1 MTESQK
7 SIGCG
12 KSTCV
17 QLLQRL
23 YDPAEGEIT
32 FDGVDIRQLNVKWL
46 RSQMG
51 VVGQE
56 PVLFNT
62 TIAKNISFGLTGGYD
77 TRVGERGASLSGG
90 QKQGSLF
97 RGRALVRNPS
107 ALLLDEATSALDF
120 QSESIVQAALERA
133 SQGRST
139 IIIAHRLSTI
149 RAADVIYVVD
159 KGLIV
164 EQGTHTELMEKRG
177 RYYQLVLSQEES
189 EIMRGDAAEE
199 PEGEVL
205 EDNFVEEY
213 MDTEPG
219 TGRITSRTRL
229 ISVTSA
235 DSIPKPM
242 EDKEE
247 EKKESESVSFFR
259 LWKANLQSGQ
269 SFLIV
274 VSALLSKDS
283 SYQLTH
289 DVEVINHGRFYCFA
303 YLGIAVGMGICGFL
317 QKMLVG
323 FSGEC
328 FTYRVRK
335 QLFSCLL
342 EQDISFFDESQNTV
356 GKLTHDFPRMLP
368 VFAGNWLQNGRGF
381 AGICHWK
388 VMNSDNVI
396 ERDSIES
403 SCNIAVEAL
412 NNIRTVAS
420 LGLKN
425 KALIYC
431 TMSGGAAIS
440 YAPAYDK
447 GKIAAARIFELFD
460 ATPLISRFSQSVAV
474 FNSLGTVKGQVD
486 FENVNFN
493 YKNRPSVKVL
503 KSLNLSV
510 KPGESV
516 AICGPSETIIGYR
529 QWKVNKFDGVD
540 LRRLNLDYVR
550 QQIALVSQEPILF
563 DCSIKDNIA
572 YGNNERVVE
581 MDEIINAA
589 IATNMHNFI
598 TSLPAVRA
606 LKYLC
611 CIRRDMRLEL
621 GC

>member
-1 MTESQK
+1 ESEINSLSEEGIFPTGK
-7 SIGCG
+7 SKGDIEFKNIRFSYPSRPGVTVLENVSLRVKPGQTVALVGASDGHIKLVTSEIELFLFIISNHLNIGCG

-62 TIAKNISFGLTGGYD
+62 TIAKNISFGLTGVSQEEIEAAAKQAYAHNFIMQLPQGYD

-90 QKQGSLF
+90 QKQRVAIS
-97 RGRALVRNPS
+97 RQVSALVRNPS

-159 KGLIV
+159 KDCGTR
-164 EQGTHTELMEKRG
+164 THTELMEKRG

-259 LWKANLQSGQ
+259 LWKANLQEWPYL
-269 SFLIV
+269 LIV
-274 VSALLSKDS
+274 VLCSIVKGL
-283 SYQLTH
+283 QLP
-289 DVEVINHGRFYCFA
+289 A
-303 YLGIAVGMGICGFL
+303 YAYIFGDFI

-356 GKLTHDFPRMLP
+356 GKLTARLSTDASSIRGATGSRMAGVLQAFAIVIGAGFMSFYYLP
-368 VFAGNWLQNGRGF
+368 NMAAVTIVFVPVMIYISFVEG
-381 AGICHWK
+381 K

-420 LGLKN
+420 LGAEEQFMEMYEE
-425 KALIYC
+425 AL
-431 TMSGGAAIS
+431 AAS
-440 YAPAYDK
+440 H
-447 GKIAAARIFELFD
+447 R
-460 ATPLISRFSQSVAV
+460 
-474 FNSLGTVKGQVD
+474 
-486 FENVNFN
+486 
-493 YKNRPSVKVL
+493 
-503 KSLNLSV
+503 
-510 KPGESV
+510 
-516 AICGPSETIIGYR
+516 
-529 QWKVNKFDGVD
+529 
-540 LRRLNLDYVR
+540 
-550 QQIALVSQEPILF
+550 
-563 DCSIKDNIA
+563 
-572 YGNNERVVE
+572 
-581 MDEIINAA
+581 
-589 IATNMHNFI
+589 
-598 TSLPAVRA
+598 
-606 LKYLC
+606 
-611 CIRRDMRLEL
+611 
-621 GC
+621 